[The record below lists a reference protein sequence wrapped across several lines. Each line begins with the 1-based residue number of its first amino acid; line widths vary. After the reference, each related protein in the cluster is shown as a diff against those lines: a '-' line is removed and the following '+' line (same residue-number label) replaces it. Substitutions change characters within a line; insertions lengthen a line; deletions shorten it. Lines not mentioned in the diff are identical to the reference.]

1 MNNSLVFLLEKMK
14 LKTFIYFITLFTTL
28 ILSVQAQDIEDTLM
42 IYGRN
47 RFYKTHLPIGYDF
60 SKTYPVVFVFHGG
73 LGNPDL
79 TERLTGFSTKAD
91 EEGFIVV
98 YPYGTGSFDK
108 KLLTWNT
115 WDCCG
120 YADKKNIN
128 DVDFIKAVIAEIKL
142 KYSIDDK
149 RIYAAGL
156 SNGGMMCYLIA
167 SELSELFAAVA
178 PVAGAMFDTT
188 SSNPK
193 SEVSMIIF
201 NSADDLHV
209 PYNGGV
215 GEESL
220 VDVDY
225 LPVETTVNLWAN
237 KYNAFLMSKSES
249 AAFIKTNYKNNN
261 GTEIVLYK
269 MLSGGH
275 SWPGGEKIRRFADNP
290 VKNVSATDLIWEF
303 FKDRSKH

>member
-1 MNNSLVFLLEKMK
+1 MKNIILLFVFFASIIS
-14 LKTFIYFITLFTTL
+14 TVY
-28 ILSVQAQDIEDTLM
+28 AQDIEDTLM

-47 RFYKTHLPIGYDF
+47 RFYKTHLPLGYNYE
-60 SKTYPVVFVFHGG
+60 KNYPVVFVFHGG
-73 LGNPDL
+73 LGNPGLIEL
-79 TERLTGFSTKAD
+79 TTGFSKKAD
-91 EEGFIVV
+91 SEEFIVV

-128 DVDFIKAVIAEIKL
+128 DVDFIQAVLNQVKL

-156 SNGGMMCYLIA
+156 SNGGMMCYLLA
-167 SELSELFAAVA
+167 CELPHQFAAVA
-178 PVAGAMFDTT
+178 PVAASMFDTV
-188 SSNPK
+188 SCNPQ
-193 SEVSMIIF
+193 SEVSLIIF
-201 NSADDLHV
+201 NSVDDQHI
-209 PYNGGV
+209 PYNGGL

-220 VDVDY
+220 VEVEK
-225 LPVETTVNLWAN
+225 LPVETVLNLWVN
-237 KYNAFLMSKSES
+237 KYNCFLMNKSES
-249 AAFIKTNYKNNN
+249 TAFHKINYKNNN

-275 SWPGGEKIRRFADNP
+275 SWPGGEKIRMFADAP

-303 FKDRSKH
+303 FKNNPKQ

>member
-1 MNNSLVFLLEKMK
+1 MFLYLSEKMI
-14 LKTFIYFITLFTTL
+14 LKTVFYTISLITIFTF
-28 ILSVQAQDIEDTLM
+28 SVQAQNYEDTLM

-47 RFYKTHLPIGYDF
+47 RFYKTHLPLGYNLQ
-60 SKTYPVVFVFHGG
+60 KQYPVVFVFHGG

-79 TERLTGFSTKAD
+79 TEKQTSFSKKAD

-128 DVDFIKAVIAEIKL
+128 DVDFIKAVLAEIKS
-142 KYSIDDK
+142 KHSIDEK

-156 SNGGMMCYLIA
+156 SNGGMMCYLLACELPEYFA
-167 SELSELFAAVA
+167 SVA
-178 PVAGAMFDTT
+178 PVAATMFDTV
-188 SSNPK
+188 SCNSIV
-193 SEVSMIIF
+193 EVSLIIF
-201 NSADDLHV
+201 NSLNDQHI
-209 PYNGGV
+209 PYDGGI

-220 VDVDY
+220 VDVEK
-225 LPVETTVNLWAN
+225 LPVETVVSLWVN
-237 KYNAFLMSKSES
+237 KYNAILMSKSEGS
-249 AAFIKTNYKNNN
+249 FFHKTNYKNNN

-275 SWPGGEKIRRFADNP
+275 SWPGGEKIRKFGDAP
-290 VKNVSATDLIWEF
+290 VKSVSATDLIWEF
-303 FKDRSKH
+303 FKNNPKH

>member
-1 MNNSLVFLLEKMK
+1 MK
-14 LKTFIYFITLFTTL
+14 ALIYIIILFTTFS
-28 ILSVQAQDIEDTLM
+28 IFAQAMDIEDTLM

-47 RFYKTHLPIGYDF
+47 RFYKTHLPLRYDF
-60 SKTYPVVFVFHGG
+60 QKKYPVVFVFHGG

-79 TERLTGFSTKAD
+79 TEKQTGFSKKAD

-115 WDCCG
+115 WNCCG

-128 DVDFIKAVIAEIKL
+128 DVDFTKAVLAEIKS
-142 KYSIDDK
+142 KYSVDEK

-167 SELSELFAAVA
+167 CELSEHFAAVA

-188 SSNPK
+188 SCNPK
-193 SEVSMIIF
+193 SEVSLIIF
-201 NSADDLHV
+201 NSIDDLHV

-215 GEESL
+215 GEESI
-220 VDVDY
+220 VEVEY
-225 LPVETTVNLWAN
+225 LPVEITVNLWVK
-237 KYNAFLMSKSES
+237 KYDGFFMSKSES
-249 AAFIKTNYKNNN
+249 SFFHKTNYKNNN

-275 SWPGGEKIRRFADNP
+275 SWPGGEKIRKFADNP
-290 VKNVSATDLIWEF
+290 LKNVSATDLIWEF
-303 FKDRSKH
+303 FKNNPKH

>member
-1 MNNSLVFLLEKMK
+1 MT
-14 LKTFIYFITLFTTL
+14 LKTFFYLVIMFVTFT
-28 ILSVQAQDIEDTLM
+28 LSVQAQDADDTLM

-79 TERLTGFSTKAD
+79 TERQTGFSKKAD

-142 KYSIDDK
+142 KYSVDDK
-149 RIYAAGL
+149 NICRWTI
-156 SNGGMMCYLIA
+156 
-167 SELSELFAAVA
+167 
-178 PVAGAMFDTT
+178 
-188 SSNPK
+188 
-193 SEVSMIIF
+193 
-201 NSADDLHV
+201 
-209 PYNGGV
+209 
-215 GEESL
+215 
-220 VDVDY
+220 
-225 LPVETTVNLWAN
+225 
-237 KYNAFLMSKSES
+237 
-249 AAFIKTNYKNNN
+249 
-261 GTEIVLYK
+261 
-269 MLSGGH
+269 
-275 SWPGGEKIRRFADNP
+275 
-290 VKNVSATDLIWEF
+290 
-303 FKDRSKH
+303 

>member
-1 MNNSLVFLLEKMK
+1 MK
-14 LKTFIYFITLFTTL
+14 LKTIIYFIILFTT
-28 ILSVQAQDIEDTLM
+28 IAISVQSQDVEDTLM

-47 RFYKTHLPIGYDF
+47 RFYKTHLPIGYNF
-60 SKTYPVVFVFHGG
+60 QNQYPVVFVFHGG

-79 TERLTGFSTKAD
+79 SEKQTGFSKKAD

-128 DVDFIKAVIAEIKL
+128 DVDFIKALLAEIKL
-142 KYSIDDK
+142 KYNIDDK

-156 SNGGMMCYLIA
+156 SNGGMMCYLLA
-167 SELSELFAAVA
+167 CELPEYFAAVA
-178 PVAGAMFDTT
+178 PVAATMFDTLVCN
-188 SSNPK
+188 SK
-193 SEVSMIIF
+193 GEVSLIIF
-201 NSADDLHV
+201 NSIDDQHI

-215 GEESL
+215 GEKSL
-220 VDVDY
+220 VDVEK
-225 LPVETTVNLWAN
+225 LAVETVVNLWVK
-237 KYNAFLMSKSES
+237 KYNGYLMNKSES
-249 AAFIKTNYKNNN
+249 SLFHKTNYKNNN

-275 SWPGGEKIRRFADNP
+275 SWPGGEKIRAFADNP

-303 FKDRSKH
+303 FKNNPKH

>member
-1 MNNSLVFLLEKMK
+1 MFLYLSEKMI
-14 LKTFIYFITLFTTL
+14 LKTIFYTISVITIFA
-28 ILSVQAQDIEDTLM
+28 LSVQAQNYEDTLM

-47 RFYKTHLPIGYDF
+47 RFYKTHLPLGYNLQ
-60 SKTYPVVFVFHGG
+60 KQYPVVFVFHGG

-79 TERLTGFSTKAD
+79 TEKQTGFSKKAD

-98 YPYGTGSFDK
+98 YPYGTGAFDK

-128 DVDFIKAVIAEIKL
+128 DVDFIKAVLAEIKS
-142 KYSIDDK
+142 KHSIDEK

-156 SNGGMMCYLIA
+156 SNGGMMCYLLACELPEYFA
-167 SELSELFAAVA
+167 SVA
-178 PVAGAMFDTT
+178 PVAATMFDTV
-188 SSNPK
+188 SCNSNA
-193 SEVSMIIF
+193 EVSLIIF
-201 NSADDLHV
+201 NSLNDQHI
-209 PYNGGV
+209 PYDGGI

-220 VDVDY
+220 VDVEK
-225 LPVETTVNLWAN
+225 LPVETVVSLWVN
-237 KYNAFLMSKSES
+237 KYNAILMSKSES
-249 AAFIKTNYKNNN
+249 SFFHKTNYKNNN

-275 SWPGGEKIRRFADNP
+275 SWPGGEKIRKFGDAP
-290 VKNVSATDLIWEF
+290 VKSVSATDLIWEF
-303 FKDRSKH
+303 FKNNPKH